1 MEVKAICP
9 ASCGE
14 LIQGIIG
21 DGEKLIS
28 YGVDLYTHIQLKEEM
43 SKVRHMSLNKCYR
56 ALEKTIDY
64 FNEDKSILDNINVYK
79 ESQIPI
85 AKGMASS
92 TADMA
97 ATIVAMCSMINR
109 KITEEELAQICVS
122 VEPTDSTIF
131 KELTLFDHLN
141 GRKIENF
148 SWVPNVSVLI
158 LEPSHILETQKF
170 RKLDYNYLRNK
181 NKEKIKRAYDTFTQA
196 YKNKDISLLGK
207 ASEYSALANEIILK
221 KSKLKEIMDLS
232 TKLGC
237 AGVNVAHSG
246 TVVGVLYEE
255 SKVDEDKLL
264 FSFKE
269 SFNREYE
276 KIYTTKLVEGGVR
289 II

>member
-1 MEVKAICP
+1 MEVNALCP

-28 YGVDLYTHIQLKEEM
+28 YGVELYTHIKLKEEIK
-43 SKVRHMSLNKCYR
+43 KVRHESLNKCYR
-56 ALEKTIDY
+56 ALEKTLDY
-64 FNEDKSILDNINVYK
+64 FNEDKSILENINVYK

-85 AKGMASS
+85 GKGMASS

-97 ATIVAMCSMINR
+97 AAVVALSSMIN
-109 KITEEELAQICVS
+109 KEITEEELAQICVC

-141 GRKIENF
+141 GRKIKNF
-148 SWVPNVSVLI
+148 SWIPNVSVLI

-181 NKEKIKRAYDTFTQA
+181 NKGKIEKAYDTFIKA
-196 YKNKDISLLGK
+196 YENKDIYLLGK

-221 KSKLKEIMDLS
+221 KNKLNEIIDLS
-232 TKLGC
+232 TKFGC
-237 AGVNVAHSG
+237 AGVNIAHSG
-246 TVVGVLYEE
+246 TVVGVLYED
-255 SKVDEDKLL
+255 SKVDGDKLL
-264 FSFKE
+264 FSFKK

-289 II
+289 RI